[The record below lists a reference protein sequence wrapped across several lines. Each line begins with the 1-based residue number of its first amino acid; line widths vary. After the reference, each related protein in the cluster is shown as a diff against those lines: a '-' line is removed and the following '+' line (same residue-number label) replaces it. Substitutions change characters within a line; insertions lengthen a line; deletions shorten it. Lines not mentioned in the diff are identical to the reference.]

1 MITLKTFVGAENTAE
16 DDSTLYKKAIEN
28 GIIEG
33 CNFTKSGDN
42 QINISDGYICFRGR
56 NIQVVSESH
65 LATLAT
71 SGTKQGALYLN
82 LDIENHTKPIELISE
97 IGKTSFTENQL
108 LLATYTATALTISD
122 LTVVCDR
129 ILDAR
134 KNKIQVVEKFPPNQ
148 NDDIT
153 KGYLIGDNWTVPNI
167 IFHNLIKNGD
177 DVKVA
182 DWIVKPSNSL
192 KKWSRGFKFTVNEP
206 MGSAIQNTN
215 IDVIAGHTY
224 FAKFNRKISLD
235 GEYLELIIKAGNTE
249 IFKKTVEN
257 TSDLNALKV
266 FGTFVAPQNA
276 SGKLSYEIILGNY
289 IIGEDTHPIAGDTYI
304 EEITLI
310 DLTEDMTD
318 LYKFNQAECS
328 DYFFNKTFKTLLYE
342 KSGTYVCLNNAEN
355 NASWEKPLTKSVMT
369 VSANGHNIPLSKEGT
384 IDCNYVLSSTGNS
397 LTQDTAG
404 IVIGAGVSK
413 VKVSCNF
420 WINAEGENR
429 VWVTLNH
436 INFEKGTVFDKI
448 GDVIST
454 DRSGYV
460 TGSIS
465 PVLVDVMQ
473 GDCFFLT
480 YENAVSG
487 LALNKFS
494 ESAHAT
500 NLTVEVIE

>member
-134 KNKIQVVEKFPPNQ
+134 KNNIQVVKNSEPKTT
-148 NDDIT
+148 DDIN
-153 KGYLIGDNWTVPNI
+153 KNFIVGDSWVVPNI
-167 IFHNLIKNGD
+167 TFNNLIKNGD
-177 DVKVA
+177 DVRVS
-182 DWIVKPSNSL
+182 DWVVEPTASL
-192 KKWSRGFKFTVNEP
+192 EKWNKGFKLTINGS
-206 MGSAIQNTN
+206 MGSYAGAIQNTN

-224 FAKFNRKISLD
+224 FAKFNRKMSLH
-235 GEYLELIIKAGNTE
+235 GEYLELTIKAGNTE

-276 SGKLSYEIILGNY
+276 SGKLSYEFGFGNY
-289 IIGEDTHPIAGDTYI
+289 VIGEDPHPIGGITYI

-318 LYKFNQAECS
+318 LDALDLSQCDS
-328 DYFFNKTFKTLLYE
+328 YFFGKTFKTNHYE
-342 KSGTYVCLNNAEN
+342 KSGIYYCLSNIQNNAK
-355 NASWEKPLTKSVMT
+355 WEKTNNDYIIEKGLTDGWTWEKWASGKATCWGSFTISSLTNIVPPAT
-369 VSANGHNIPLSKEGT
+369 GISELYIRYANVTLPFEFIG
-384 IDCNYVLSSTGNS
+384 NYV
-397 LTQDTAG
+397 A
-404 IVIGAGVSK
+404 
-413 VKVSCNF
+413 
-420 WINAEGENR
+420 
-429 VWVTLNH
+429 
-436 INFEKGTVFDKI
+436 
-448 GDVIST
+448 
-454 DRSGYV
+454 
-460 TGSIS
+460 TGSINWYATEWIG
-465 PVLVDVMQ
+465 VHR
-473 GDCFFLT
+473 
-480 YENAVSG
+480 ENSTEIGVRIFGGSTI
-487 LALNKFS
+487 NNQ
-494 ESAHAT
+494 ESY
-500 NLTVEVIE
+500 NLSFNVVGSWK